1 MFSDLVNELTIE
13 ERLSHAQLMVAV
25 ASVDGELVL
34 EELIMIESIMGK
46 SMLHPEM
53 RVDVRNTLSHPVEL
67 EKSME
72 MLSKRGKQLAL
83 RDAIMVSAC
92 DGEYDK
98 KEIRVIAKLAK
109 LAGVEKTKLSQLY
122 EWVSEYS
129 ECFNKSSTIF
139 DSFIFNDF
147 RFLDF

>member
-34 EELIMIESIMGK
+34 EELIMIEAIMGK

-53 RVDVRNTLSHPVEL
+53 RVDVRNTLSHPIEM

-72 MLSKRGKQLAL
+72 MTIQLYKKGSLGQRLAL
-83 RDAIMVSAC
+83 KEKADKLNERRARLAIAMFQNQH
-92 DGEYDK
+92 
-98 KEIRVIAKLAK
+98 
-109 LAGVEKTKLSQLY
+109 GVKIYT
-122 EWVSEYS
+122 
-129 ECFNKSSTIF
+129 F
-139 DSFIFNDF
+139 
-147 RFLDF
+147 

>member
-34 EELIMIESIMGK
+34 EELIMIEAIMGK

-53 RVDVRNTLSHPVEL
+53 RVDVRNTLSHPIEL

-83 RDAIMVSAC
+83 RDAVLVSAC

-98 KEIRVIAKLAK
+98 KEIRVIAKIAK
-109 LAGVEKTKLSQLY
+109 LAGVDKTKLSQLY
-122 EWVSEYS
+122 EWVSEYW
-129 ECFNKSSTIF
+129 ECFNKSSTFF
-139 DSFIFNDF
+139 D
-147 RFLDF
+147 

>member
-98 KEIRVIAKLAK
+98 KEIRVIAKIAK

-122 EWVSEYS
+122 EWVSEYC

-139 DSFIFNDF
+139 D
-147 RFLDF
+147 

>member
-13 ERLSHAQLMVAV
+13 ERLSHAQLMVNV

-34 EELIMIESIMGK
+34 EELIMIEAIMGK

-53 RVDVRNTLSHPVEL
+53 RVDVRNTLSHPIEL

-83 RDAIMVSAC
+83 RDAVLVSAC

-98 KEIRVIAKLAK
+98 KEIRVIAKIAK
-109 LAGVEKTKLSQLY
+109 LAGVDKTKLSQL
-122 EWVSEYS
+122 SELS
-129 ECFNKSSTIF
+129 LIH
-139 DSFIFNDF
+139 I
-147 RFLDF
+147 

>member
-34 EELIMIESIMGK
+34 EELVMIEAMMGK

-53 RVDVRNTLSHPVEL
+53 RVDVRNTLSHPIEL

-72 MLSKRGKQLAL
+72 MLSKKGKQLAL
-83 RDAIMVSAC
+83 RDAILVSAC

-98 KEIRVIAKLAK
+98 KEIRVIAKIAK

-122 EWVSEYS
+122 EWVSEYW
-129 ECFNKSSTIF
+129 ECFN
-139 DSFIFNDF
+139 
-147 RFLDF
+147 